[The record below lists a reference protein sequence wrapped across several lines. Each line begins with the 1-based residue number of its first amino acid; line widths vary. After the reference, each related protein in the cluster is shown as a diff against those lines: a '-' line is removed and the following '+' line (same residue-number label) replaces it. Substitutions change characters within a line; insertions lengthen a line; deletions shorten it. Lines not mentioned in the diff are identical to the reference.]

1 MANFVTTISGT
12 ASAVKNQERLLYYF
26 ILLTTE
32 SVHVTAFTHQGPQP
46 TTHPFTS
53 QILYARYFKLSKYAA
68 FAFDLTVLS

>member
-32 SVHVTAFTHQGPQP
+32 SVHVTAFTHHGPQP
-46 TTHPFTS
+46 TTHPSTS
-53 QILYARYFKLSKYAA
+53 PILFARYFKISCA
-68 FAFDLTVLS
+68 FAFDLTVFS